1 MNTEIDRISVP
12 VQTVENGHIGP
23 EDRHRMD
30 KQHLQGMIE
39 KLHRELASTDSI
51 DDDSR
56 ALLQELAQDVEK
68 LAGSTESS
76 TEKHGTTTGQ
86 LQNAAVKFESEH
98 PKLSMALGEV
108 IDALGKLGI

>member
-1 MNTEIDRISVP
+1 
-12 VQTVENGHIGP
+12 
-23 EDRHRMD
+23 MD

-76 TEKHGTTTGQ
+76 TEKHGTTADQ